1 MFSQNL
7 SDEIAKIG
15 GNRVLVCPLDWGLG
29 HATRCTPIVRALL
42 VAGKQVI
49 LAADG
54 AAYRFL
60 QTEFPDLLIVRF
72 AGLTVRYS
80 NSQSQV
86 GAMLWQLPK
95 FVFQIAR
102 EHRKLSEIIEKNR
115 VDCVISDNR
124 FGLWTRKA
132 QCVYITH
139 QMMVKMPKSC
149 RFAEKMVWRLHQRII
164 KKYDF
169 CWIPDD
175 ENLQLSGDLAHKY
188 PLPQNAHFIGIISRF
203 EKIILSSEKSDF
215 DCIGLVSGPE
225 PQRTIFEKQLT
236 ELFSHENGR
245 CLIVRGLPACSE
257 TLPSGENVEFC
268 NHLKTSEL
276 QRLLSITPRIFCRS
290 GYSTIMDLQTIGKTA
305 TLVPTSGQ
313 TEQEYLADYL
323 QKFGF
328 EKQTFEK

>member
-54 AAYRFL
+54 TAYRFL

>member
-54 AAYRFL
+54 TTYRFL

-257 TLPSGENVEFC
+257 TLPSDENVEFC